1 MLFPLRFV
9 VEPAGLAASLVMLAA
24 PAMAGTLSGTAT
36 YRERIALPPDAVF
49 EVVPEDISLADAPF
63 RFSITDPDRT
73 MTSRSRYTVRA
84 TVRDRGQQ
92 LLFSTDRITPVFDGR
107 NRPVELLM
115 VKVGGGGSAAGAS
128 RSAALGA
135 LPASWQGD
143 IPAAGGAT
151 RWHLDLAPDGTYQ
164 LRQTFLDRLPRNRFD
179 DIGRWRLD
187 TPTKRLELRGGREA
201 PLFLQPIDGGAT
213 LRKLDRTSKP
223 IDSRHNDRLYRL
235 AKAAPI
241 DPRLHLQGMFT
252 YLADAATIRLCAN
265 GQRLPVAMEKDYL
278 ALERAYLKAR
288 PADKPGQP
296 LLVHLDGLIT
306 QRPSIEAGQPPGRTL
321 VVEKFVNVLPG
332 KVCPPTATAQSPGL
346 PISPLRGTRWRLLRL
361 GDQTVPSDGPSGRGA
376 ELLLEPDQ
384 PRFSGSGGCNRL
396 MGAVQLEGESLRFGK
411 VAATMMA
418 CPDETMEFGRRFTA
432 ALEKVRRWS
441 IDKHSLLLQDAA
453 GKTLWSFKQARKTEL
468 SFSLQSSLPA
478 AAATPTMLLQA

>member
-1 MLFPLRFV
+1 MSFPLRFV
-9 VEPAGLAASLVMLAA
+9 VGPAALAASLVMLAS

-36 YRERIALPPDAVF
+36 YRERIALPADAVF
-49 EVVPEDISLADAPF
+49 EVVLEDISLADAPF

-73 MTSRSRYTVRA
+73 VTSRSRYTIRA
-84 TVRDRGQQ
+84 TVRDHGQQ
-92 LLFSTDRITPVFDGR
+92 LLFSTDRITPVLDGR

-115 VKVGGGGSAAGAS
+115 VKVGGGASAAGPS

-164 LRQTFLDRLPRNRFD
+164 LRQSFLNRAPRNPFD

-187 TPTKRLELRGGREA
+187 PTTKRLELRGGREA
-201 PLFLQPIDGGAT
+201 PQFLQPIDGGTT

-252 YLADAATIRLCAN
+252 YLADAASIRLCAT

-288 PADKPGQP
+288 PADNPGQP

-306 QRPSIEAGQPPGRTL
+306 LRPSMEAGQPPGRTL

-332 KVCPPTATAQSPGL
+332 KDCPPPTMAQSPRP

-361 GDQTVPSDGPSGRGA
+361 GDQTVPSAHGPSARPA

-384 PRFSGSGGCNRL
+384 PRFSGSDGCNRL
-396 MGAVQLEGESLRFGK
+396 MGPLQLEGESLRFGK
-411 VAATMMA
+411 VAGTMMA
-418 CPDETMEFGRRFTA
+418 CPDEAMEFERRFVA
-432 ALEKVRRWS
+432 AIEKVRRWS
-441 IDKHSLLLQDAA
+441 IDKHSLLLQDSS
-453 GKTLWSFKQARKTEL
+453 GKTL
-468 SFSLQSSLPA
+468 
-478 AAATPTMLLQA
+478 MLLQAGEKD

>member
-1 MLFPLRFV
+1 LIGGGLGALTGYV
-9 VEPAGLAASLVMLAA
+9 VADNAKDHRA
-24 PAMAGTLSGTAT
+24 
-36 YRERIALPPDAVF
+36 REIDSVESA
-49 EVVPEDISLADAPF
+49 
-63 RFSITDPDRT
+63 
-73 MTSRSRYTVRA
+73 SRSRSEADREFQVA
-84 TVRDRGQQ
+84 MEARD
-92 LLFSTDRITPVFDGR
+92 
-107 NRPVELLM
+107 
-115 VKVGGGGSAAGAS
+115 S

-164 LRQTFLDRLPRNRFD
+164 LRQTFLDRAPRNRFD

-187 TPTKRLELRGGREA
+187 PTNNWLVLRGGREA

-213 LRKLDRTSKP
+213 LRKLHRPSKP
-223 IDSRHNDRLYRL
+223 TESRHNDRLPRL

-252 YLADAATIRLCAN
+252 YLADAASIRLCAT

-278 ALERAYLKAR
+278 ALERAYLKTR

-306 QRPSIEAGQPPGRTL
+306 QRPSMEAGQPPRRTL

-332 KVCPPTATAQSPGL
+332 KICPPPAMAQSSGL
-346 PISPLRGTRWRLLRL
+346 TISPLRGTRWRLLRL
-361 GDQTVPSDGPSGRGA
+361 GDQTVPSADGPSGRPA

-396 MGAVQLEGESLRFGK
+396 MGPLQLEGEWLRFGK
-411 VAATMMA
+411 VAGTMMA
-418 CPDETMEFGRRFTA
+418 CPDQTMEFERLFVA

-441 IDKHSLLLQDAA
+441 IDKHSLLLQDAS
-453 GKTLWSFKQARKTEL
+453 GKTLMVFQAGEKD
-468 SFSLQSSLPA
+468 
-478 AAATPTMLLQA
+478 

>member
-1 MLFPLRFV
+1 MFMSFPLRFV
-9 VEPAGLAASLVMLAA
+9 VGPAALAASLVMLAA
-24 PAMAGTLSGTAT
+24 PAIAGTFSGTAT
-36 YRERIALPPDAVF
+36 YRERIALPPDAIF
-49 EVVPEDISLADAPF
+49 EVVLEDISPADAPF
-63 RFSITDPDRT
+63 RFSGSYPDST
-73 MTSRSRYTVRA
+73 VTSRSRYTVRPTA
-84 TVRDRGQQ
+84 RDRGQQ
-92 LLFSTDRITPVFDGR
+92 LLFSNDRITPVLDGR
-107 NRPVELLM
+107 NRPVVLLM
-115 VKVGGGGSAAGAS
+115 VQVGGGGSAAGAS

-151 RWHLDLAPDGTYQ
+151 RGHLDLAPDGTYQ
-164 LRQTFLDRLPRNRFD
+164 LRQTFLDRAPRNRFD

-213 LRKLDRTSKP
+213 LRQLDRTSTP
-223 IDSRHNDRLYRL
+223 IDSRHNDRLHRL

-252 YLADAATIRLCAN
+252 YLADAATIRLCAT

-306 QRPSIEAGQPPGRTL
+306 QMPSMEAGQPPRRTL
-321 VVEKFVNVLPG
+321 VVEKFLNVLPG
-332 KVCPPTATAQSPGL
+332 KVCPPPAMAQSSGL
-346 PISPLRGTRWRLLRL
+346 PISPLRGTRWLLLRL
-361 GDQTVPSDGPSGRGA
+361 GDQTVPPDGPSGRPA

-411 VAATMMA
+411 VAGTMMA
-418 CPDETMEFGRRFTA
+418 CPAETMEFERRFLA

-441 IDKHSLLLQDAA
+441 IDKHSLLLQDAS
-453 GKTLWSFKQARKTEL
+453 GKTL
-468 SFSLQSSLPA
+468 
-478 AAATPTMLLQA
+478 MGLQAGERD